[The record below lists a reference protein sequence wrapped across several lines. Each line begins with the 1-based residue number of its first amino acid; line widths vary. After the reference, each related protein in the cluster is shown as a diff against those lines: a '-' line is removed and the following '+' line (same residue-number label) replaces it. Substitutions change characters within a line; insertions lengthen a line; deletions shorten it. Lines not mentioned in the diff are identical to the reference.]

1 LLLAWSPESQRG
13 AITMGVLLPDGVD
26 LGHVRMVDGEL

>member
-1 LLLAWSPESQRG
+1 VVAGKPAG

-26 LGHVRMVDGEL
+26 LGHIRMVDGEL